1 MPGVVDGIATA
12 IGTGVEPATMA
23 DDVVVGLRVGVGCEA
38 AMLDNGPTAVD
49 VRAVDDDI
57 IAAPEAEID

>member
-1 MPGVVDGIATA
+1 
-12 IGTGVEPATMA
+12 MA
-23 DDVVVGLRVGVGCEA
+23 DDVVVGLSVGVVEIA
-38 AMLDNGPTAVD
+38 AVLENGPTAVD